1 MHGFGRA
8 GVGCACLV
16 SGSRSGVGYLYI
28 LQGTGPGFFYARL
41 FVTLKIN
48 CTKSNRIR
56 RHAMNSILVVYVY
69 GNPSGLIDTAVV
81 VELGSAI
88 EVGT

>member
-1 MHGFGRA
+1 
-8 GVGCACLV
+8 
-16 SGSRSGVGYLYI
+16 
-28 LQGTGPGFFYARL
+28 
-41 FVTLKIN
+41 
-48 CTKSNRIR
+48 
-56 RHAMNSILVVYVY
+56 MNSILVVYVY